1 MKKAQGTVFLF
12 ILFLAFALTTPDES
26 ENSGRGTSASV
37 STVESHAKESTLSKY
52 LPNLAIFNSSKR
64 GSKYGV
70 KEKKVLLKNIP
81 SGSGH
86 AQLGISKEQDMP
98 KMGPGAFVYLKNK
111 STFAILDNENNR
123 INFYP
128 VDSSQAPSSIEYPK
142 NRQALGLTLD
152 SRNQVTLLSRQF
164 NPDTGAAYPYYEVW
178 KLTGTKTDAPWEQKT
193 NFSFSD
199 RATHGAAQSLEMQA
213 LGNALIF
220 KGLGENEFHILNEG
234 ERLTQKVV
242 GFPSRN
248 GHYIRTAAF
257 ENPNASSSIQ
267 IQEYNREGVVRSHNT
282 GEDIARLN
290 SYRVLKSGLVALD
303 LEADDEKQYPREI
316 VLIDPQSGE
325 IKARSAIKRKE
336 DIHVDQDLHFQDSK
350 VFQLSDSPNSSPN
363 GRTSFEIL
371 QSDFGEN

>member
-1 MKKAQGTVFLF
+1 MKKAQGTVFLL
-12 ILFLAFALTTPDES
+12 ILFLAFALTTPEES
-26 ENSGRGTSASV
+26 KKNKSGTASAV
-37 STVESHAKESTLSKY
+37 TPVEPSTKQSSLSRY
-52 LPNLAIFNSSKR
+52 LPSLHIFYSPKR
-64 GSKYGV
+64 AAEYGV
-70 KEKKVLLKNIP
+70 KEKKIILKNIG

-111 STFAILDNENNR
+111 NTFAILDNENNR

-128 VDSSQAPSSIEYPK
+128 VDSNTAPSSIDYPK

-164 NPDTGAAYPYYEVW
+164 NPNTGTSYPYYEVW
-178 KLTGTKTDAPWEQKT
+178 KLTGNQENSPWEQKT

-199 RATHGAAQSLEMQA
+199 RATHGAAQSLEMQS
-213 LGNALIF
+213 LGNSLIF

-234 ERLTQKVV
+234 ENLTQKVV

-248 GHYIRTAAF
+248 GHFIRTSAV
-257 ENPNASSSIQ
+257 ENADGSSSIQ
-267 IQEYNREGVVRSHNT
+267 IQEYNREGISKAHNT
-282 GEDIARLN
+282 GEDITRLN

-303 LEADDEKQYPREI
+303 LEADDEKQLPREVVI
-316 VLIDPQSGE
+316 FNLHTGE
-325 IKARSAIKRKE
+325 TKARTALRRKE

-350 VFQLSDSPNSSPN
+350 LFQLSDTPNSSQ
-363 GRTSFEIL
+363 RKKTSFEIL